1 MQTLAAQV
9 EVGLGRTG
17 QGWTGL
23 GLCNMSKI
31 FPNYVQYMLKIC
43 QNYAGVIPKICPSII
58 YSVIKTG
65 LGLCY
70 STLSQRASLLRKLG
84 D

>member
-1 MQTLAAQV
+1 MPKVCPGYVKYMLK
-9 EVGLGRTG
+9 TG

-31 FPNYVQYMLKIC
+31 FQKYVQYILKIY
-43 QNYAGVIPKICPSII
+43 QNYAGDIPKICPSII
-58 YSVIKTG
+58 YSEIKTR

-70 STLSQRASLLRKLG
+70 SILSQRASLLRMPR